1 MTDILC
7 PLTQNIILNPVTAA
21 DGFTYEKDA
30 ILNYIRR
37 HHKSPISGEP
47 LELTSLVINN
57 SNYSTNIANENDPE
71 SCLDIVRTEVS
82 QCLELKKQSGNFEPI
97 PPNLHIFLK
106 KDINNWSL
114 HIESINN
121 EDISEALKKNIQYNC
136 SVMHFYIN
144 GDNSIYTAHKTKN
157 NNLSVNGSFK
167 INKIYESNKIITI
180 KRYSSFVKELAVKS
194 WLDNINSTEILSIP
208 LRCILGLN
216 NNKSILQN
224 KIDTCVFEH
233 LNKEQNMVFTNDY
246 FKSLEIIEGPPGTGK
261 TSVISALIDFI
272 EINISSYNTNHYTI
286 VLSEKNRGV
295 DAVSER
301 LSSHQYDKTLSFG
314 SYNMGESTKKYDIE
328 NRITSH
334 DIVQNWENNI
344 LKIQEGCE
352 QKIRKLKRLVFNIFP
367 KKIYKEITWKNIDYF
382 KDRLFN
388 CGVHIHNTKKQKI
401 NIVLLELN
409 ELIEEYNLLNS
420 KKHLIVEEAKQKI
433 YEECKII
440 LVTFGSL
447 HQVCNFLK
455 ETKSNLTISIIVD
468 ESSTL
473 LSWQGFYLEHF
484 INNIEATL
492 TNMILV
498 GDSKQLPP
506 YWPDNEHPNIEKKSF
521 LDMAKKK
528 CEFITLTQQY
538 RLPNQIMNILNK
550 EYYKENLLI
559 LGNKNRSKGEI
570 NWIHSDGVD
579 NKETNESEINQIIR
593 LIYKL
598 SNINTSIMIISPY
611 KAQCDLLTKRCSIF
625 SNKIKVMTL
634 DSVQGNE
641 SDIVVIS
648 LVKATPTSFL
658 TKKRTCVMISR
669 ARQKLF
675 IFGNRQNS
683 LSSNNGAL
691 RRLARFSGLK
701 LSKIK
706 KNSIIINENKSEKFT
721 RKYSIRQL

>member
-7 PLTQNIILNPVTAA
+7 PLTENIILNPVTAA

-30 ILNYIRR
+30 ILKYIRKY
-37 HHKSPISGEP
+37 HKSPISGEP

-57 SNYSTNIANENDPE
+57 SNYSNIENENDPE
-71 SCLDIVRTEVS
+71 SCLDVVRTEVS

-97 PPNLHIFLK
+97 PSNLHIFLK
-106 KDINNWSL
+106 KDNNNWSL
-114 HIESINN
+114 HIESTNN
-121 EDISEALKKNIQYNC
+121 EDIPESLKKNIQYNC

-194 WLDNINSTEILSIP
+194 WLDNIIATEILSTP
-208 LRCILGLN
+208 LRCILGFN
-216 NNKSILQN
+216 SNKSILQT
-224 KIDTCVFEH
+224 KINTPVFEH
-233 LNKEQNMVFTNDY
+233 LNKEQNMVFANDY
-246 FKSLEIIEGPPGTGK
+246 FKSLEIVEGPPGTGK

-272 EINISSYNTNHYTI
+272 ELNISSYNTNHFTI

-314 SYNMGESTKKYDIE
+314 SYNMGECTKKYDIE
-328 NRITSH
+328 NKITCH
-334 DIVQNWENNI
+334 HIVQNWENDI
-344 LKIQEGCE
+344 LKIQEACE
-352 QKIRKLKRLVFNIFP
+352 QKIRKLKRLVFNIFS

-382 KDRLFN
+382 KDRLLN
-388 CGVHIHNTKKQKI
+388 CGKHIHNNKKQKI
-401 NIVLLELN
+401 DIVLLELN
-409 ELIEEYNLLNS
+409 DLIEQYNLLNS
-420 KKHLIVEEAKQKI
+420 KKHLILEEAKQNI
-433 YEECKII
+433 QDNCKII

-455 ETKSNLTISIIVD
+455 EKNSNLTISIIVD

-528 CEFITLTQQY
+528 CDFITLTQQY

-550 EYYKENLLI
+550 EYYKENPLI

-579 NKETNESEINQIIR
+579 SKETNESEINQIIR

-598 SNINTSIMIISPY
+598 YNTETSIMIISPY
-611 KAQCDLLTKRCSIF
+611 KAQ
-625 SNKIKVMTL
+625 
-634 DSVQGNE
+634 
-641 SDIVVIS
+641 
-648 LVKATPTSFL
+648 
-658 TKKRTCVMISR
+658 
-669 ARQKLF
+669 
-675 IFGNRQNS
+675 
-683 LSSNNGAL
+683 
-691 RRLARFSGLK
+691 
-701 LSKIK
+701 
-706 KNSIIINENKSEKFT
+706 
-721 RKYSIRQL
+721 